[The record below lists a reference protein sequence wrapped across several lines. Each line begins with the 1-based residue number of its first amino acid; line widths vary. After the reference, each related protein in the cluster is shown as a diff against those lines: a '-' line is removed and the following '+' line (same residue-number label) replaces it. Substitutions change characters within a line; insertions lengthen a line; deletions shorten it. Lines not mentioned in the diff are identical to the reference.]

1 MLSIFTTWLVLSH
14 ATLTNLPKPI
24 ITAEG
29 QFRSEVIAYG
39 QQYLGLPYVYASST
53 PEKGGFDCSGFTSY
67 VFAHFNISLSR
78 SACMQAP
85 QCQSIK
91 KEEAQPGDLI
101 FFRRSSRSRIHHVA
115 MVYSNDDTG
124 IQIIHSCSSR
134 GITIESLEKSAYW
147 MKKNI
152 SMGRIISE
160 DAILAYRKF
169 QASNTTPLLA
179 VALPAPIQVQ
189 APTIQIPAL
198 TSLLS
203 AKLYATP
210 LENTLSDVPTPQA
223 KIELEKIDNI
233 CIDEVKP
240 DVDQR

>member
-24 ITAEG
+24 LTAEA

-39 QQYLGLPYVYASST
+39 QQYLGLPYVYASSN
-53 PEKGGFDCSGFTSY
+53 PERGGFDCSGFTSY
-67 VFAHFNISLSR
+67 VFSHFNISLSR
-78 SACMQAP
+78 SACSQAP
-85 QCQSIK
+85 QCQPIK

-115 MVYSNDDTG
+115 MIYSNDENG

-134 GITIESLEKSAYW
+134 GIVIETLEKSAYW
-147 MKKNI
+147 MRKNI
-152 SMGRIISE
+152 SLGRIISE
-160 DAILAYRKF
+160 DAIVAYRKF
-169 QASNTTPLLA
+169 QSSNTTPLLA

-189 APTIQIPAL
+189 TPSIQIPEL
-198 TSLLS
+198 KSFLS
-203 AKLYATP
+203 SRLYSTP
-210 LENTLSDVPTPQA
+210 LENTYSDVPTPQA

-240 DVDQR
+240 GVDER